1 MSARNSSVLASCLA
15 VLSVILLAPVTR
27 QSQANEEYEVDPSL
41 IQALEWRNIGPFRGG
56 RVPAVAGHPDQQ
68 FTYYM
73 GATGGGVWKTENG
86 GISWENVSDGYFN
99 TVTIGAIAVAESD
112 PNVIYVGTGES
123 PIRGVSTSH
132 GDGVYQSVDGGATWQ
147 HLGLT
152 ATRQISKIT
161 IHPSNPDIVYIG
173 AQGSPW
179 GPSQDRGVY
188 RSTDGGE
195 NWERVLFV
203 NDDTGVSFLSM
214 DVSNPDVIYAGM
226 WDHRREPWN
235 VRSGGPGSG
244 LFKTVDGGDT
254 WRKLTEGLPDLM
266 GNTGISVSRA
276 NPDRLWAMIEAVDG
290 GVYRS
295 DDGGESWQHVND
307 DPGIRDRGWYYTH
320 IFADPVDEDTVYVL
334 AASMVKSTDGGAT
347 FEGIDTPHGD
357 NHDLWINPGNNQWM
371 VQGNDGGA
379 NVSFDGGQSWST
391 QSNQPTAQF
400 YRVHV
405 DNVFP
410 YRLYGGQQDN
420 STVRIPS
427 RTMENGISMKHF
439 RPVAGGESAHIAFDP
454 DNPVLVYGTSLL
466 GTIVELNTE
475 TEERRNIE
483 PYPYFAGFRPGRELR
498 YRFNWNA
505 PVLVS
510 QHDPDVLYHAANVV
524 LKSTDRGHE
533 WRPISPDLTRNDA
546 SRQGTTGG
554 PIMIE
559 GAGGEHYGTIMYLAE
574 SQHDADT
581 IWSGSD
587 DGRVFVTRDGG
598 NNWNDVT
605 PRRMPEGQVNA
616 IEISPHDPAS
626 AYIAVTRYKF
636 DDLTPMIY
644 KTDNYG
650 RSWTSIVDGIGD
662 EAFARVVR
670 EDPARRGL
678 LYAGTEAGVYV
689 SFNDGERWQPL
700 QLNLPMVAITDLR
713 VHNNDLV
720 AATQGRSFWILDGIA
735 PLHEL
740 DAVNQSANTH
750 LFKPQDAYRLDI
762 SGFRQQQ
769 AKNPPN
775 GAVFYYVLNREI
787 ADSAGQL
794 TLEVL
799 DANGTVIRRFSD
811 KAAAEDKGGFVKGV
825 IGEPP
830 AAPLDTK
837 QGMNRYIW
845 NLRTERFTEV
855 SDTIRYVSTR
865 PYRVAPGTYQARLT
879 LNGES
884 ITKSF
889 EVVPDPRRDPIA
901 DEAWRQQ
908 QALLAELGAMV
919 SEVHS
924 ATNHMRSVVADVRN
938 VVDTTAARPEPDE
951 IRDRGLALIAKIN
964 AWEIHVPQPELPDD
978 IQDLIAFPSRLLSTQ
993 ILHVMRAIDQDPP
1006 VTNGS
1011 ELRAEELRQQWA
1023 GLVTDMLAILDTDL
1037 QEFNALLGTHEIPVI
1052 ESDQG
1057 E

>member
-1 MSARNSSVLASCLA
+1 MSSRPVRLPVCRLA
-15 VLSVILLAPVTR
+15 LLALFVLTTER
-27 QSQANEEYEVDPSL
+27 GQAQDSADYAVDPSL
-41 IQALEWRNIGPFRGG
+41 FQALEWRNIGPFRGG
-56 RVPAVAGHPDQQ
+56 RVPAVAGHPEQQ

-86 GISWENVSDGYFN
+86 GISWENVSDGFFN
-99 TVTIGAIAVAESD
+99 TGTIGAISVAESD

-132 GDGVYQSVDGGATWQ
+132 GDGVYKSTDAGETWQ
-147 HLGLT
+147 HMGLN

-161 IHPSNPDIVYIG
+161 INPSNPDIVYIG

-179 GPSQDRGVY
+179 AATPERGVY

-195 NWERVLFV
+195 NWERVLFID
-203 NDDTGVSFLSM
+203 DDTGVSFLSM
-214 DVSNPDVIYAGM
+214 DMTNPDVIYAGM

-244 LFKTVDGGDT
+244 LYKTTDGGDN
-254 WRKLTEGLPDLM
+254 WQELTTGLPELM

-276 NPDRLWAMIEAVDG
+276 NPDRLWAMIEAVEG

-295 DDGGESWQHVND
+295 DDAGETWQHVND

-320 IFADPVDEDTVYVL
+320 IFADPVDDDTVYVL
-334 AASMVKSTDGGAT
+334 AASMVRSTDGGET
-347 FEGIDTPHGD
+347 FEGVSTPHGD
-357 NHDLWINPGNNQWM
+357 NHDLWINPKNNQWM

-379 NVSFDGGQSWST
+379 NVSFDGGQSWSS
-391 QSNQPTAQF
+391 QANQPTAQF
-400 YRVHV
+400 YRVNV

-427 RTMENGISMKHF
+427 RTLENGISMRHI
-439 RPVAGGESAHIAFDP
+439 RAVAGGESAHIDFDP
-454 DNPVLVYGTSLL
+454 DNPVLIYGTSLL
-466 GTIVELNTE
+466 GTIAELNVD

-483 PYPYFAGFRPGRELR
+483 PHPYFAGFRPGRELR

-510 QHDPDVLYHAANVV
+510 RHNPEVLYHASNIV

-533 WRPISPDLTRNDA
+533 WTPISPDLTRNED
-546 SRQGTTGG
+546 SKQGTTGG

-574 SQHDADT
+574 SPHHADT

-587 DGRVFVTRDGG
+587 DGRVYLTRDGG
-598 NNWNDVT
+598 ENWDDVT
-605 PRRMPEGQVNA
+605 PRRMPESQVNS
-616 IEISPHDPAS
+616 IDISPHDPAV
-626 AYIAVTRYKF
+626 AYITATRYKF
-636 DDLTPMIY
+636 NDFTPMIY
-644 KTDNYG
+644 KTNNYG
-650 RSWTSIVDGIGD
+650 RGWTSIVDGIGD

-678 LYAGTEAGVYV
+678 LYAGTEAGMYV
-689 SFNDGERWQPL
+689 SFDDGGEWQPL
-700 QLNLPMVAITDLR
+700 QLNLPVVPVTDLR

-720 AATQGRSFWILDGIA
+720 AATQGRAFWILDGIA
-735 PLHEL
+735 PLHEV
-740 DAVNQSANTH
+740 DTVDDSAEMH
-750 LFKPQDAYRLDI
+750 LFQPQDAYRLDI
-762 SGFRQQQ
+762 SGFRSQQ

-775 GAVFYYVLNREI
+775 GAVIYYLLDQEI
-787 ADSAGQL
+787 TDAAGNL

-799 DANGTVIRRFSD
+799 DENGTVIRTFSNE
-811 KAAAEDKGGFVKGV
+811 AAEEDEGGFVKGV

-830 AAPLDTK
+830 AAPLDTG

-845 NLRTERFTEV
+845 NLRTERYTDV

-884 ITKSF
+884 VTKSF
-889 EVVPDPRRDPIA
+889 DVIPDPRHDPVSA
-901 DEAWRQQ
+901 DAWKHQQ
-908 QALLAELGAMV
+908 ELLAELGTMV
-919 SEVHS
+919 DEIHGS
-924 ATNHMRSVVADVRN
+924 TTHMRSVV
-938 VVDTTAARPEPDE
+938 EE
-951 IRDRGLALIAKIN
+951 IQAVLNIVATRSESAQIRSRGQDLIQKID
-964 AWEIHVPQPELPDD
+964 AWEIHVPQPGLPNDV
-978 IQDLIAFPSRLLSTQ
+978 QDRIAFPSRLLSTQ
-993 ILHVMRAIDQDPP
+993 VLHVMRAMDQDPP
-1006 VTNGS
+1006 VTTGS
-1011 ELRAEELRQQWA
+1011 ELRVEELRTQWA
-1023 GLVTDMLAILDTDL
+1023 VIKSDMLEILDVDL
-1037 QEFNALLGTHEIPVI
+1037 REFNDLLSAEEIPNI
-1052 ESDQG
+1052 SRD
-1057 E
+1057 